1 MDNEANQR
9 SAPAQLLS
17 PTLPV
22 GLSPAS
28 GPGEVEDLGGEVMGR
43 LLQPA
48 LGEAFLEGAVG
59 CVGSHHFGKSLD
71 KKRQKQVVLH
81 HVQVGVSGEERCGT
95 G

>member
-17 PTLPV
+17 PTMPV

-28 GPGEVEDLGGEVMGR
+28 RPGEAEDLGGQVMGR

-48 LGEAFLEGAVG
+48 LGDVFLEGAVG
-59 CVGSHHFGKSLD
+59 YAGSHQLPPTLG
-71 KKRQKQVVLH
+71 RA
-81 HVQVGVSGEERCGT
+81 
-95 G
+95 